1 MTALTTGTIGVSIT
15 AGNLTPS
22 DLPPT
27 RIGKQFFM
35 GDAQELAIH
44 ITAPIARQWIQA
56 LTHVAEQDNNA

>member
-1 MTALTTGTIGVSIT
+1 MTAATNGTIGVSIT
-15 AGNLTPS
+15 AGHLTPS

-44 ITAPIARQWIQA
+44 ITPETARQWIQA
-56 LTHVAEQDNNA
+56 LETITEEA